1 LKTPAPQRAASRKK
15 LAAQDQALPDGS
27 FPIPSVPYLVKAI
40 RSVGRAPA
48 SKRPALKALI
58 VKRAKQLKATNA
70 PGVRNTWPFQAA
82 SDTEAIEMAAA
93 AKTPPPDAHAQHQA
107 HVAHLQHQVA
117 TGKATPAQKA
127 ELAKATAGSGSSG
140 TGQPRVPAGSP
151 SGGQFGSN
159 SGGTTT
165 KKTTAAKKTTTKKA
179 AVAKPVV
186 NKKNGTVTATI
197 NGKKVTMTLHQWHVL
212 HVAHQQA
219 AGVKAANDDTEAL
232 EMATAT
238 AKRLPMVRGAA
249 DIQLSRSGPGTI
261 TAMHKSSGRKI
272 GTITP
277 KGRGYTGTHADGK
290 ATGASG
296 GQQGALAGL
305 IAYHNGLARNPAE
318 SAASLANGARALD
331 LAGALPVS
339 TPANSSSDGPRVTS
353 MGGSGSGKAP
363 AGSPSGLSPY
373 AAALYKKFIAR
384 KMKPAVA
391 LAFAK
396 RADAMH
402 NKAAKAA

>member
-1 LKTPAPQRAASRKK
+1 LKTPAPQRAAGRKK
-15 LAAQDQALPDGS
+15 LAAKGQALPGGS
-27 FPIPSVPYLVKAI
+27 FVIPNVDYLKRAI

-58 VKRAKQLKATNA
+58 RKRATELKATNA
-70 PGVRNTWPFQAA
+70 PGVKNTWPFQA
-82 SDTEAIEMAAA
+82 
-93 AKTPPPDAHAQHQA
+93 
-107 HVAHLQHQVA
+107 
-117 TGKATPAQKA
+117 
-127 ELAKATAGSGSSG
+127 
-140 TGQPRVPAGSP
+140 
-151 SGGQFGSN
+151 SN
-159 SGGTTT
+159 D
-165 KKTTAAKKTTTKKA
+165 
-179 AVAKPVV
+179 
-186 NKKNGTVTATI
+186 
-197 NGKKVTMTLHQWHVL
+197 M
-212 HVAHQQA
+212 
-219 AGVKAANDDTEAL
+219 EAL

-277 KGRGYTGTHADGK
+277 KGRGYAGTHADGK

-305 IAYHNGLARNPAE
+305 IAYHNGLARNPAGE
-318 SAASLANGARALD
+318 SAASLANGARAALN
-331 LAGALPVS
+331 LAGALPAS
-339 TPANSSSDGPRVTS
+339 TPANSSSDGPRVTT
-353 MGGSGSGKAP
+353 MGGSGSGKTAAP

-373 AAALYKKFIAR
+373 ALAIYKKFLAK

-402 NKAAKAA
+402 MKAAKSA

>member
-1 LKTPAPQRAASRKK
+1 MKTPGPERAAGRKK
-15 LAAQDQALPDGS
+15 LAAAGQALGDGS
-27 FPIPSVPYLVKAI
+27 FPIPNVDYLKRAI

-58 VKRAKQLKATNA
+58 RKRATELKATNA
-70 PGVRNTWPFQAA
+70 PGVKGTWPFTASNDTAA
-82 SDTEAIEMAAA
+82 LELVGPGGYEHGWIKVGGYTSTHKERDNANKALMAARVA
-93 AKTPPPDAHAQHQA
+93 GRPSSLTGKRTHTELLARNVADHPKMARDKTLGQ
-107 HVAHLQHQVA
+107 HVAGMRAALDAGDMRGFEAHRSA
-117 TGKATPAQKA
+117 A
-127 ELAKATAGSGSSG
+127 EA
-140 TGQPRVPAGSP
+140 RVREHAMMPAGGIKDRGHGDMGAP
-151 SGGQFGSN
+151 
-159 SGGTTT
+159 
-165 KKTTAAKKTTTKKA
+165 
-179 AVAKPVV
+179 P
-186 NKKNGTVTATI
+186 
-197 NGKKVTMTLHQWHVL
+197 M
-212 HVAHQQA
+212 
-219 AGVKAANDDTEAL
+219 ANDTEAL

-277 KGRGYTGTHADGK
+277 KGRGYAGTHADGK

-318 SAASLANGARALD
+318 SAASLANGARAALN
-331 LAGALPVS
+331 LAGSLPVS
-339 TPANSSSDGPRVTS
+339 TPAASSSDGPRVTS
-353 MGGSGSGKAP
+353 MGGSGTGKTAAP

-373 AAALYKKFIAR
+373 ALAIYKKFIAR

-402 NKAAKAA
+402 MKAAKSA